1 MVRVKPD
8 FESFYARVLVQY
20 ALDLIADGEEPLFAP
35 EARRL
40 ESRDR
45 HVTRLAPGTEEFL
58 ARDPFTATANES
70 VP

>member
-8 FESFYARVLVQY
+8 FESFYARTLVQY
-20 ALDLIADGEEPLFAP
+20 AFDLIADGEEPLFAP

-40 ESRDR
+40 DAKDR
-45 HVTRLAPGTEEFL
+45 SVALLAPGTEAFL
-58 ARDPFTATANES
+58 ALGPFRATANES